1 MGVQYISSQW
11 GVQNPPRGPLTSW
24 LSAAT
29 VPLSLSHSSSWKS
42 WGQSRSPWHVLSP
55 MACSEPCG
63 MFWLFCMLS
72 LICTR
77 QVDSVHFEQSIG
89 IVETPCIRERK
100 GCFAAKIWIP
110 YPRRQTHLLS
120 RKLNAI
126 ITSAFPSLIV
136 RDTVPH
142 SQSDA
147 SDRRECCALNKLIEE
162 SALNKGCRQSFR
174 GCRSVGRVLAAHA

>member
-1 MGVQYISSQW
+1 MDGSSVHLFSVGSAESAPWPSDFVAQCCHGPSESFPLFLLEVMGAEQKPV
-11 GVQNPPRGPLTSW
+11 
-24 LSAAT
+24 
-29 VPLSLSHSSSWKS
+29 
-42 WGQSRSPWHVLSP
+42 
-55 MACSEPCG
+55 ACSEPCG

-162 SALNKGCRQSFR
+162 SALNKGCRQSFW